1 MRFITP
7 AAALLAPAGRIG
19 LLRRMA
25 LWRDFG
31 HWDAVQW
38 CIAALVLLA
47 LALAVYGLTRRG

>member
-1 MRFITP
+1 MRCTAL
-7 AAALLAPAGRIG
+7 AAVLLAPGGRIG

-38 CIAALVLLA
+38 CIAVAVLLA
-47 LALAVYGLTRRG
+47 LALAVYSLVRRS